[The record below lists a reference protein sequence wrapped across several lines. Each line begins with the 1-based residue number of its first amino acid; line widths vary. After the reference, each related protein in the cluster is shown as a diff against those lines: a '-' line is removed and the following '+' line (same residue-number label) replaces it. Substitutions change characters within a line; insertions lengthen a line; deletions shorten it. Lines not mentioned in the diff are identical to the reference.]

1 MADTRLMVGV
11 IGSPKGTELAEEVRA
26 LVRHLGRSEPVD
38 GIATR
43 LLANLEQLVADLVD
57 RRIPRHARP
66 LPIYELHRITQP
78 PLTVNEFA
86 HGSTLRAMRAAID
99 RRFPAR
105 LLSHPHPVQH
115 FRRHCAP
122 DGTMRADTLADG
134 GTRGKRT
141 RGCGFHL
148 AKASER
154 QRTQGGQTA
163 SDNARPAQKCAAIQT
178 AGLA

>member
-1 MADTRLMVGV
+1 MRFGGIAAHDDLRFGITDIIEAVGHRAVAPGVGHAGHGRRMADTRLMVGV

-86 HGSTLRAMRAAID
+86 HGSTLRAMR
-99 RRFPAR
+99 
-105 LLSHPHPVQH
+105 
-115 FRRHCAP
+115 
-122 DGTMRADTLADG
+122 
-134 GTRGKRT
+134 
-141 RGCGFHL
+141 
-148 AKASER
+148 
-154 QRTQGGQTA
+154 
-163 SDNARPAQKCAAIQT
+163 
-178 AGLA
+178 